1 MKHAGELLWEQL
13 GQSLIWEDRSH
24 LETLPKAMLLL
35 ASAGHITVTEYG
47 AITIAISSLT
57 ETWSSYN
64 RLEDNLKEG
73 ILKGQ
78 RQRTQKR
85 RKRGFLCFPGRGFG
99 KRLINFTNVPFEC
112 PDTEQIKKGLF
123 HLYSPW
129 NHIVPMKNEARIMES
144 NLNNALQKEGKMVEF
159 LSK

>member
-13 GQSLIWEDRSH
+13 GQSLTWEDRGH

-35 ASAGHITVTEYG
+35 ASAGQIIVIEYG
-47 AITIAISSLT
+47 AITKAISSLT

-73 ILKGQ
+73 ALKGQ
-78 RQRTQKR
+78 RQRTKKR
-85 RKRGFLCFPGRGFG
+85 RKRGFLCFPGRGSG

-123 HLYSPW
+123 HLYSP
-129 NHIVPMKNEARIMES
+129 
-144 NLNNALQKEGKMVEF
+144 
-159 LSK
+159 